1 MKSIFR
7 CFGYC
12 LLLGLT
18 FVACDLTNA
27 ESVEEDRLL
36 AKMGNRSLRLSE
48 MEGMFAPGL
57 SSQDSLQIIQL
68 YAGRWLREAAIL
80 SEAEKNIPA
89 DLDINEMVRDYRASL
104 LTSNYEKV
112 LVEQR
117 LDSVITQEE
126 LEAFYTENQL
136 LYELQ
141 KPIARC
147 YFIKVPTPTPE
158 GNRLREL
165 WNQEEE
171 DVEALQAYCQEYAE
185 VALLEEDLW
194 YAVEDIAAQLPAG
207 TLTVNN
213 IGDKREFTQRDAQH
227 QYYFRLFELK
237 KRTEIAP
244 LSYVEEQARKVI
256 LHKRKLQLVEQLKE
270 EIYQQELDEGRVE
283 IFY

>member
-1 MKSIFR
+1 MRIHIVIH
-7 CFGYC
+7 G
-12 LLLGLT
+12 LLLLLMGGMTSCDTLSGEA
-18 FVACDLTNA
+18 VAA
-27 ESVEEDRLL
+27 DRLL
-36 AKMGNRSLRLSE
+36 AKVGSKSLYISQ
-48 MEGMFAPGL
+48 MEGMFVPGL
-57 SSQDSLQIIQL
+57 SSSDSAQIIQT
-68 YAGRWLREAAIL
+68 YVGRWLRETAIL
-80 SEAEKNIPA
+80 AEAEKNVPA
-89 DLDINEMVRDYRASL
+89 DFNINEMVRDYRASL

-117 LDSVITQEE
+117 LDSIITLEE
-126 LEAFYTENQL
+126 LERFYVENQL

-141 KPIARC
+141 KPIVRC

-165 WNQEEE
+165 WNQVEE
-171 DVEALQAYCQEYAE
+171 DPAALQAYCEQYAE
-185 VALLEEDLW
+185 VALLKDSLW
-194 YAVEDIAAQLPAG
+194 YAVEDVAQQLPEG
-207 TLTVNN
+207 TLTVAN

-244 LSYVEEQARKVI
+244 LSYVEDQARKVI

-270 EIYQQELDEGRVE
+270 EIYQRELDNGEVE